1 MFDVSD
7 YAIFYLTKLNAK
19 GRNLGFK
26 GNIVFALSNLQFAI
40 LQAKQKLK
48 SPLRLKD

>member
-7 YAIFYLTKLNAK
+7 YAILYLTKLNGK
-19 GRNLGFK
+19 GPNFK
-26 GNIVFALSNLQFAI
+26 GNIVFALFNLQFAI